1 MALLSAKYSA
11 KYANDFLPQKK
22 KKEKM
27 STCFGLKGIAKLL
40 IEKWVT
46 GLTVVK
52 SF

>member
-1 MALLSAKYSA
+1 MIFYH
-11 KYANDFLPQKK
+11 KK
-22 KKEKM
+22 KKKKKM

>member
-1 MALLSAKYSA
+1 MVLLSAKYSA

-22 KKEKM
+22 KKKM
-27 STCFGLKGIAKLL
+27 STCFGLKEIAKLL